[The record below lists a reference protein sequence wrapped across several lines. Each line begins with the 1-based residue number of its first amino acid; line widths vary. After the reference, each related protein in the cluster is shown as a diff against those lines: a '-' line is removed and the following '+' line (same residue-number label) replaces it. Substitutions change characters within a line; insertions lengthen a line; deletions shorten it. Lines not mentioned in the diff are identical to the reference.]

1 MSFDNI
7 VNRLGTGSSKW
18 DLMER
23 GFGVPENGGLAMWIA
38 DMDFAAPEFLQKAT
52 QGIIDNGNY
61 GYFCGM
67 EAFHEA
73 MHWWMDTRHGWKV
86 DPAWTFVTFGLG
98 HGIATAMQAFT
109 EKGDRIATFT
119 PVYHEFQSKIEK
131 SGRVNTQL
139 PLIKD
144 EAGRYIMDFDAYDTL
159 MTGEEKILLISSP
172 HNPAGRVWTQDELTA
187 MAAFVEKHDLLLI
200 ADEIHHDLV
209 YSGHKHL
216 VAPIAMPEIA
226 DRMIITT
233 AASKTFNVAG
243 GRCGCVVI
251 PNESLRATF
260 KAFYDSFDINP
271 NLWGVELTKAA
282 YSPEGAAWV
291 DQLVPYIEEN
301 YRTFK
306 SAMDALS
313 GIEMMPMESTYLSWV
328 NFENCGLSMEEVNE
342 RVYKKAL
349 IAATPGKGLGNG
361 GETYLRFNI
370 GTQRARINEAAD
382 RLADVFSDLNG

>member
-1 MSFDNI
+1 MSFDEI
-7 VNRLGTGSSKW
+7 VNRFGTGSSKW

-23 GFGVPENGGLAMWIA
+23 GFGVPEDGGIAMWIA

-52 QGIIDNGNY
+52 QGIVDNGNY

-67 EAFHEA
+67 EAFYEA

-144 EAGRYIMDFDAYDTL
+144 EAGRYVMDFDAYDAL

-209 YSGHKHL
+209 YSGQKHL
-216 VAPIAMPEIA
+216 VAPLAMPEIV

-251 PNESLRATF
+251 PNEGLRATF

-306 SAMDALS
+306 SAMDALP

-328 NFENCGLSMEEVNE
+328 NFENCGLSMEEVND

-361 GETYLRFNI
+361 GETYLRFNL